1 MSSLRILSTV
11 LLLATLASVG
21 CDRAPS
27 KTATAATK
35 LPKNSSSATASGSV
49 PVNSAPTH
57 HANDSAS
64 GKTATTSIQETTFDD
79 LKFEMEK
86 TERFRRKMIPPSIEA
101 LLDRPIR
108 IRGYISPTAKRRGL
122 KQFVLVRDNLECC
135 FGPGA
140 ALYDCIWVHM
150 EPGHTAEYSLRPV
163 AVAGT
168 LRLEEVIGPDGQPLV
183 IYQMESREVR

>member
-1 MSSLRILSTV
+1 MSSLRILSAV

-35 LPKNSSSATASGSV
+35 LPKNGSSATASGMLANSV
-49 PVNSAPTH
+49 PTH

-64 GKTATTSIQETTFDD
+64 SKKATTSIQETTFDD

-86 TERFRRKMIPPSIEA
+86 TERFRREMIPPSIEA

-108 IRGYISPTAKRRGL
+108 IRGYIYPTAKRRGL

-140 ALYDCIWVHM
+140 ALYDCILVHM